1 MKKMTSIF
9 RTLHKAYSV
18 ALLGALVFG
27 LASCAES
34 DDPNGM
40 IKGSGKHYEIDYTN
54 ELPAVQANTS
64 RGYKTTKLNHAG
76 GLVKITF
83 DNLSS
88 VDGGVM
94 GFIFDFKKKG
104 DAREFFVIGLKN
116 NKKYYVSKFT
126 NVTDLQAENFG
137 TKLADNPAHETTIVP
152 DSESSEIFGTLSGD
166 FPTDAD
172 GNKYAY
178 VYAKC
183 KVDGSYDWAILND
196 SATEKVSGLSDKE
209 FTALEVTDDMY
220 LAHGNISNTITEYT
234 GETQNNL
241 AVYANVY
248 GQGTLTGSWDFV
260 GTYKEVE
267 IDE

>member
-1 MKKMTSIF
+1 M
-9 RTLHKAYSV
+9 
-18 ALLGALVFG
+18 GALVFG

-54 ELPAVQANTS
+54 ELPAFTENTS

-76 GLVKITF
+76 GLVKVTF

-88 VDGGVM
+88 DNGGVM
-94 GFIFDFKKKG
+94 GFIFDFKKNETNS
-104 DAREFFVIGLKN
+104 DARDFFVIGLKN
-116 NKKYYVSKFT
+116 NGKYYVSKFT

-137 TKLADNPAHETTIVP
+137 TAETYNPAVETKIEP
-152 DSESSEIFGTLSGD
+152 SGTAIWSDLSGS
-166 FPTDAD
+166 FPTDED

-178 VYAKC
+178 VYAFC
-183 KVDGSYDWAILND
+183 NQDGTYDWAILNN

-209 FTALEVTDDMY
+209 FTALTFTDDMY
-220 LAHGNISNTITEYT
+220 MAHGTIDTDIT
-234 GETQNNL
+234 GYSKQTQNNL

>member
-1 MKKMTSIF
+1 
-9 RTLHKAYSV
+9 
-18 ALLGALVFG
+18 
-27 LASCAES
+27 
-34 DDPNGM
+34 M

-88 VDGGVM
+88 NNGGVM
-94 GFIFDFKKKG
+94 GFIFDFKKNG

-116 NKKYYVSKFT
+116 TGVYYVSKFS

-137 TKLADNPAHETTIVP
+137 TEETYNPAVETKIEP
-152 DSESSEIFGTLSGD
+152 SGASIWSNLSGS
-166 FPTDAD
+166 FPTDPD

-183 KVDGSYDWAILND
+183 KADGSYDWAILND

-209 FTALEVTDDMY
+209 FTALEFTDTMY
-220 LAHGNISNTITEYT
+220 LAHGTISNTITEYT

-248 GQGTLTGSWDFV
+248 GLGTLTGSWDFV